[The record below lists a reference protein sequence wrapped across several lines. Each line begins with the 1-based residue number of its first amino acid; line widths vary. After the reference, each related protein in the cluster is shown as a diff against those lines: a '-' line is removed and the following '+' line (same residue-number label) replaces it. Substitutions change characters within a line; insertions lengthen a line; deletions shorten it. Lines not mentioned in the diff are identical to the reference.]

1 MREAVENGFP
11 CEGRVITGVN
21 AGVNETSLRFA
32 RAQPLQG
39 ETRHFA

>member
-11 CEGRVITGVN
+11 CEGRVTT
-21 AGVNETSLRFA
+21 GVNETSLRFA

-39 ETRHFA
+39 ETRDFA